1 MVGGSGA
8 GRSGEETGRSGAAA
22 IDADGH
28 VLEPMDAW
36 ASLPDVFRPRI
47 ERDRI
52 GYEHV
57 IVGDREV
64 VAVSL
69 GLLATP
75 GSKMSDRSSF
85 RTIEEALPGGYDPV
99 RRLADMDTEGIDAAV
114 LYPSV
119 GLNFW
124 AVEDADA
131 AVALARAYNDWLAG
145 YCSQDPAR
153 LFGAAMVPLQ
163 DPEAAAAELRRATRD
178 LGFPAAFVRPNP
190 VCGRSIADP
199 AHEVVWE
206 TVEELGVALGIH
218 EGSSVIIPTLGSDRP
233 FNPFVLHAVSHPFE
247 QMLACAQLIASGVLE
262 RHPGLR
268 VVFLESGATWAAFW
282 LERLDEQVHG
292 FGDFCP
298 EMRLR
303 PSEYFARQCW
313 ISAEVDESALA
324 AIAPIVGE
332 ERIVW
337 GSDYPHHDA
346 TFPGALRELER
357 AISPLP
363 ERARERILGRNAME
377 LYGLERAHTPA
388 PSGEADAPAR
398 AASSVGTGER
408 ALG

>member
-1 MVGGSGA
+1 MYILDMAGAVGERFAGA
-8 GRSGEETGRSGAAA
+8 
-22 IDADGH
+22 IVDADGH
-28 VLEPMDAW
+28 VLEPLSAW
-36 ASLPDVFRPRI
+36 RGLPEAVRPRI
-47 ERDRI
+47 EKDRI

-57 IVGDREV
+57 IVGDTEV

-75 GSKMSDRSSF
+75 GSKMSDTSAMRG
-85 RTIEEALPGGYDPV
+85 IDEALPGGYDPV
-99 RRLADMDTEGIDAAV
+99 RRLADMDDEGIDVAV

-124 AVEDADA
+124 ALRDPLA
-131 AVALARAYNDWLAG
+131 ATQLARAYNDWLAS
-145 YCSQDPAR
+145 YCEADPAR

-163 DPEAAAAELRRATRD
+163 DPPSAAAELRRASEE
-178 LGFPAAFVRPNP
+178 LGFPACFVRPNP

-206 TVEELGVALGIH
+206 AAEELGVAVGVH

-233 FNPFVLHAVSHPFE
+233 FNPLVLHAVSHPFE
-247 QMLACAQLIASGVLE
+247 QMLACAQLISAGVLE
-262 RHPGLR
+262 RHPALR
-268 VVFLESGATWAAFW
+268 VAFLESGATWAAFW

-313 ISAEVDESALA
+313 ISAEVDESALP
-324 AIAPIVGE
+324 AITPLVGE

-346 TFPGALRELER
+346 TFPGAVTEIL
-357 AISPLP
+357 ATISGLP
-363 ERARERILGRNAME
+363 EEARRKIAGENAAR
-377 LYGLERAHTPA
+377 LYGLAVDTASRT
-388 PSGEADAPAR
+388 AR
-398 AASSVGTGER
+398 VAARRRPEGAGR
-408 ALG
+408 GAR